1 MKRILTAAMLLVT
14 TLGGMAQEWPTLT
27 QTAKPAARWWWLG
40 SAVDEANLGY
50 NMEEYARAGLGELE
64 ITPIYGVQGN
74 EENEL
79 SFLTPEWMRAL
90 EYTQAKGD
98 EVGIRIDMSTGTGW
112 PFGGPET
119 SLHDAATKAIFEQY
133 TVQGGQAVEL
143 PIAVANR
150 KDAPS
155 STLDKVMAYQGS
167 KHIDVTKKCD
177 EKGVLR
183 WQAPEG
189 EWQVIALF
197 VGKTRQAVKRAAPGG
212 EGYVIDHLSKGA
224 VKRYLGRFEKAFKAS
239 GTAAPNNFFNDSYEV
254 YGADWTPDFLEQFA
268 RRRGYRLEHYFREFL
283 DEERPEIT
291 CRIVSDYRETVSD
304 LLLENFT
311 DQWTRWAH
319 RMGSVTRN
327 QAHGSPANL
336 IDTYAAVDIPECEGF
351 GLSEFGIEGLR
362 RDSLT
367 RKNDSDLSMLKYAS
381 SAAHISGK
389 PLVSSETFTWLTEHF
404 RTSLSQCKPDMDLMF
419 VSGVNHMF
427 FHGTP
432 YSPREAE
439 WPGWSFYASINMSP
453 TNSIWRDAP
462 AFFDYIGR
470 CQSFLQMG
478 KPDNDFLVYLP
489 VYDLWNEQPG
499 RLLAFDIHKMHR
511 VAPKFI
517 ATVNEI
523 CNNGYDVDYI
533 SDSFVRTTRCVDG
546 QLVTSGGA
554 AYKAIIVPGVKR
566 MPADVLARLEKLAR
580 AGATVVF
587 IGGIPED
594 VPGYGNLEAR
604 RKVFGNALKGMKSTV
619 NGQQST
625 VNGQQSTVNGQ
636 QSTVNSQ
643 QSTATPPED
652 NSEFRI
658 QNSEFTIDNCQLG
671 KGRIIIGDDYRETLA
686 LCGVQPE
693 EVKTQHG
700 MQYIRRRND
709 KGHHYFISALQPEGM
724 DGWVTLSV
732 ADADAMIFDPVTGEK
747 GRAATRATDKGLQV
761 YLQLKSGQS
770 LIVQTFD
777 APVEA
782 DNWCYLQPQTL
793 ALTLDHG
800 WKLDFVVVNGQRS
813 TVNGQQSTVNGQQ
826 STVNGQQSTVDSRQS
841 TVNSQQSTA
850 TTPEDNSEFRIQNSK
865 LTIDTPRSWTTL
877 DIPEATTMMG
887 TGRYTLEFDLPAMA
901 ADEWVLDLG
910 DVRESARVRING
922 KEVGTAW
929 CVPFQLTVG
938 KYLQPGKN
946 ILEVEVT
953 NLPANRIAELDR
965 QQVPWRRFKEINVVD
980 LNYKKTGYA
989 HWAPLPSGLN
999 GQVKLIPMRSVVPQ

>member
-1 MKRILTAAMLLVT
+1 MKNIERILCASALLLLP
-14 TLGGMAQEWPTLT
+14 LGSIAQEWPELT

-40 SAVDEANLGY
+40 SAVDENNLSY
-50 NMEEYARAGLGELE
+50 NMEEYAHAGLGELE
-64 ITPIYGVQGN
+64 ITPIYGVQNN

-79 SFLTPEWMRAL
+79 SFLTPEWMKAL
-90 EYTQAKGD
+90 EYTINKGK
-98 EVGIRIDMSTGTGW
+98 EVGMRIDMSTGTGW

-119 SLHDAATKAIFEQY
+119 SIEDAATKAIFEQY
-133 TVQGGQAVEL
+133 TIEGGKAVEL
-143 PIAVANR
+143 PIAVSNK
-150 KDAPS
+150 KDAS
-155 STLDKVMAYQGS
+155 TSTLHKVMAYQGN

-224 VKRYLGRFEKAFKAS
+224 VKRYLSRFEKAFKAN
-239 GTAAPNNFFNDSYEV
+239 GTPAPNNFFNDSYEV

-283 DEERPEIT
+283 DPERPDIT

-311 DQWTRWAH
+311 DQWTDWAH
-319 RMGSVTRN
+319 RMGSITRN

-351 GLSEFGIEGLR
+351 GLSEFGIKGLR

-389 PLVSSETFTWLTEHF
+389 PFVSSETFTWLTEHF

-489 VYDLWNEQPG
+489 VYDLWNEQKG

-533 SDSFVRTTRCVDG
+533 SDSFVRTTRCVNN

-554 AYKAIIVPGVKR
+554 SYKAIIVPGVKR
-566 MPADVLARLEKLAR
+566 MPADVLAHLEKLVR
-580 AGATVVF
+580 NGATVVF
-587 IGGIPED
+587 IGGMPED

-604 RKVFGNALKGMKSTV
+604 RKAFNKAMERLEAASKSGT
-619 NGQQST
+619 
-625 VNGQQSTVNGQ
+625 
-636 QSTVNSQ
+636 
-643 QSTATPPED
+643 
-652 NSEFRI
+652 
-658 QNSEFTIDNCQLG
+658 
-671 KGRIIIGDDYRETLA
+671 GRVIIGDDYGKTLA

-700 MQYIRRRND
+700 MQYIRRSND
-709 KGHHYFISALQPEGM
+709 KGHHYFISALQSEGL
-724 DGWVTLSV
+724 DAWVTLSV
-732 ADADAMIFDPVTGEK
+732 ADADAMIFDPVTGQK
-747 GRAATRATDKGLQV
+747 GRAATHTTDEGLQV

-770 LIVQTFD
+770 LIVQTFT
-777 APVEA
+777 APIES

-800 WKLDFVVVNGQRS
+800 WTLDFVESAPSISG
-813 TVNGQQSTVNGQQ
+813 TF
-826 STVNGQQSTVDSRQS
+826 D
-841 TVNSQQSTA
+841 
-850 TTPEDNSEFRIQNSK
+850 
-865 LTIDTPRSWTTL
+865 IDEPRSWTTL
-877 DIPEATTMMG
+877 DTPHATTTMA
-887 TGRYTLEFDLPAMA
+887 TGRYALQFDLPAIA

-922 KEVGTAW
+922 KDAGTAW

-938 KYLQPGKN
+938 QYLKPGKN
-946 ILEVEVT
+946 TIEVEVT
-953 NLPANRIAELDR
+953 NLPANRIAEFDR

-989 HWAPLPSGLN
+989 HWEPLPSGLN
-999 GQVKLIPMRSVVPQ
+999 GQVKLIPMKKKAL

>member
-1 MKRILTAAMLLVT
+1 MKNIERILCASALLLLP
-14 TLGGMAQEWPTLT
+14 LGSIAQEWPELT

-40 SAVDEANLGY
+40 SAVDENNLSY
-50 NMEEYARAGLGELE
+50 NMEEYAHAGLGELE
-64 ITPIYGVQGN
+64 ITPIYGVQNN

-79 SFLTPEWMRAL
+79 SFLTPEWMKAL
-90 EYTQAKGD
+90 EYTINKGK
-98 EVGIRIDMSTGTGW
+98 EMGMRIDMSTGTGW

-119 SLHDAATKAIFEQY
+119 SIEDAATKAIFEQY
-133 TVQGGQAVEL
+133 TIEGGKAVEL
-143 PIAVANR
+143 PIAVSNK
-150 KDAPS
+150 KDAS
-155 STLDKVMAYQGS
+155 TSTLHKVMVYQGN

-197 VGKTRQAVKRAAPGG
+197 IGKTRQAVKRAAPGG
-212 EGYVIDHLSKGA
+212 EGYVIDHLSRGA
-224 VKRYLGRFEKAFKAS
+224 VKRYLSRFEKAFKAN
-239 GTAAPNNFFNDSYEV
+239 GTPAPNNFFNDSYEV

-268 RRRGYRLEHYFREFL
+268 HRRGYRLEHYFREFL
-283 DEERPEIT
+283 DPERPDIT

-311 DQWTRWAH
+311 DQWTNWAH
-319 RMGSVTRN
+319 RMGSITRN

-351 GLSEFGIEGLR
+351 GLSEFGIKGLR

-389 PLVSSETFTWLTEHF
+389 PFVSSETFTWLTEHF

-489 VYDLWNEQPG
+489 VYDLWNEQKG

-533 SDSFVRTTRCVDG
+533 SDSFVRTTRCVNN

-554 AYKAIIVPGVKR
+554 SYKAIIVPGVKR
-566 MPADVLARLEKLAR
+566 MPADVLTHLEKLVR
-580 AGATVVF
+580 NGATVVF
-587 IGGIPED
+587 IGGMPED

-604 RKVFGNALKGMKSTV
+604 RKAFNKAMERLEAASKSGT
-619 NGQQST
+619 
-625 VNGQQSTVNGQ
+625 
-636 QSTVNSQ
+636 
-643 QSTATPPED
+643 
-652 NSEFRI
+652 
-658 QNSEFTIDNCQLG
+658 
-671 KGRIIIGDDYRETLA
+671 GRVIIGDDYGKTLA

-700 MQYIRRRND
+700 MQYIRRSND
-709 KGHHYFISALQPEGM
+709 KGHHYFISALQSEGL
-724 DGWVTLSV
+724 DAWVTLSV
-732 ADADAMIFDPVTGEK
+732 ADADAMIFDPVTGQK
-747 GRAATRATDKGLQV
+747 GRAATRTTDEGLQV

-770 LIVQTFD
+770 LIVQTFT
-777 APVEA
+777 APIES

-800 WKLDFVVVNGQRS
+800 WTLDFVESAPSISG
-813 TVNGQQSTVNGQQ
+813 TF
-826 STVNGQQSTVDSRQS
+826 D
-841 TVNSQQSTA
+841 
-850 TTPEDNSEFRIQNSK
+850 
-865 LTIDTPRSWTTL
+865 IDEPRSWTTL
-877 DIPEATTMMG
+877 DTPHATTTMA
-887 TGRYTLEFDLPAMA
+887 TGRYTLQFDLPAIA

-922 KEVGTAW
+922 KDAGTVW

-938 KYLQPGKN
+938 QYLKPGKN
-946 ILEVEVT
+946 TIEVEVT
-953 NLPANRIAELDR
+953 NLPANRIAKLDR

-980 LNYKKTGYA
+980 LNYKKTDYA
-989 HWAPLPSGLN
+989 HWEPLPSGLN
-999 GQVKLIPMRSVVPQ
+999 GQVKLIPMKKKAL

>member
-1 MKRILTAAMLLVT
+1 MKNIERILCASALLLLP
-14 TLGGMAQEWPTLT
+14 LGSIAQEWPELT

-40 SAVDEANLGY
+40 SAVDENNLSY
-50 NMEEYARAGLGELE
+50 NMEEYAHAGLGELE
-64 ITPIYGVQGN
+64 ITPIYGVQNN

-79 SFLTPEWMRAL
+79 SFLTPEWMKAL
-90 EYTQAKGD
+90 EYTINKGK
-98 EVGIRIDMSTGTGW
+98 EVGMRIDMSTGTGW

-119 SLHDAATKAIFEQY
+119 SIEDAATKATFEQY
-133 TVQGGQAVEL
+133 TIEGGKAVEL
-143 PIAVANR
+143 PIAVSNK
-150 KDAPS
+150 KDAS
-155 STLDKVMAYQGS
+155 TSTLHKVMVYQGN

-197 VGKTRQAVKRAAPGG
+197 IGKTRQAVKRAAPGG
-212 EGYVIDHLSKGA
+212 EGYVIDHLSRGA
-224 VKRYLGRFEKAFKAS
+224 VKRYLSRFEKAFKAN
-239 GTAAPNNFFNDSYEV
+239 GTPAPNNFFNDSYEV

-283 DEERPEIT
+283 DPERPDIT

-311 DQWTRWAH
+311 DQWTDWAH
-319 RMGSVTRN
+319 RMGSITRN

-351 GLSEFGIEGLR
+351 GLSEFGIKGLR

-389 PLVSSETFTWLTEHF
+389 PFVSSETFTWLTEHF

-489 VYDLWNEQPG
+489 VYDLWNEQKG

-533 SDSFVRTTRCVDG
+533 SDSFVRTTRCVNN

-554 AYKAIIVPGVKR
+554 SYKAIIVPGVKR
-566 MPADVLARLEKLAR
+566 MPADVLAHLEKLVR
-580 AGATVVF
+580 NGATVVF
-587 IGGIPED
+587 IGGMPED

-604 RKVFGNALKGMKSTV
+604 RKAFNKAMERLEAASKSGT
-619 NGQQST
+619 
-625 VNGQQSTVNGQ
+625 
-636 QSTVNSQ
+636 
-643 QSTATPPED
+643 
-652 NSEFRI
+652 
-658 QNSEFTIDNCQLG
+658 
-671 KGRIIIGDDYRETLA
+671 GRVIIGDDYGKTLA

-700 MQYIRRRND
+700 MQYIRRSND
-709 KGHHYFISALQPEGM
+709 KGHHYFISALQSEGL
-724 DGWVTLSV
+724 DAWVTLSV
-732 ADADAMIFDPVTGEK
+732 ADADAMIFDPVTGQK
-747 GRAATRATDKGLQV
+747 GRAATRTTDEGLQV

-770 LIVQTFD
+770 LIVQTFT

-800 WKLDFVVVNGQRS
+800 WTLDFVESAPSISG
-813 TVNGQQSTVNGQQ
+813 TF
-826 STVNGQQSTVDSRQS
+826 D
-841 TVNSQQSTA
+841 
-850 TTPEDNSEFRIQNSK
+850 
-865 LTIDTPRSWTTL
+865 IDEPRSWTTL
-877 DIPEATTMMG
+877 DTPHATTTMA
-887 TGRYTLEFDLPAMA
+887 TGRYTLQFDLPAIA

-922 KEVGTAW
+922 KDAGTAW

-938 KYLQPGKN
+938 QYLKLGKN
-946 ILEVEVT
+946 TIEVEVT

-989 HWAPLPSGLN
+989 HWEPLPSGLN
-999 GQVKLIPMRSVVPQ
+999 GQVKLIPMKKKAL

>member
-1 MKRILTAAMLLVT
+1 MLALQHLSDILSRNNQRYTIVIMKKHIERMLCASALLLLP
-14 TLGGMAQEWPTLT
+14 LGSIAQEWPELT

-40 SAVDEANLGY
+40 SAVDEENLSY
-50 NMEEYARAGLGELE
+50 NMEEYAKAGLGELE
-64 ITPIYGVQGN
+64 ITPIYGVQNN
-74 EENEL
+74 EDNEL

-90 EYTQAKGD
+90 EYTQTKGS

-119 SLHDAATKAIFEQY
+119 SQYDAATKAIFEQY
-133 TVQGGQAVEL
+133 TLQGGKTVEL
-143 PIAVANR
+143 AIAVSNK

-155 STLDKVMAYQGS
+155 SILHKVMAYQGN

-189 EWQVIALF
+189 EWQVIVLF

-224 VKRYLGRFEKAFKAS
+224 VKRYLSRFEKAFKAS
-239 GTAAPNNFFNDSYEV
+239 GTPAPNNFFNDSYEV

-283 DEERPEIT
+283 DPERPDIT

-311 DQWTRWAH
+311 DQWTDWAH
-319 RMGSVTRN
+319 RMGSITRN

-351 GLSEFGIEGLR
+351 GLSEFGIKGLR

-489 VYDLWNEQPG
+489 VYDLWNEQKG
-499 RLLAFDIHKMHR
+499 RLLTFDIHKMQR

-546 QLVTSGGA
+546 QLITSGGA

-566 MPADVLARLEKLAR
+566 MPADVLAQLEKLAR
-580 AGATVVF
+580 NGATVVF
-587 IGGIPED
+587 IGGMPED

-604 RKVFGNALKGMKSTV
+604 RKVFNKALGRIKPITD
-619 NGQQST
+619 
-625 VNGQQSTVNGQ
+625 
-636 QSTVNSQ
+636 
-643 QSTATPPED
+643 TPET
-652 NSEFRI
+652 SY
-658 QNSEFTIDNCQLG
+658 QLG
-671 KGRIIIGDDYRETLA
+671 KGRVIVGQDYRETLA

-693 EVKTQHG
+693 EVKTKHG
-700 MQYIRRRND
+700 MQFIRRRND
-709 KGHHYFISALQPEGM
+709 KGHHYFISALQPEGV

-732 ADADAMIFDPVTGEK
+732 NDADAMIFDPVTGEK
-747 GRAATRATDKGLQV
+747 GRAATRTSGKGLQV
-761 YLQLKSGQS
+761 YLQLNSGQS

-777 APVEA
+777 APVTAEA
-782 DNWCYLQPQTL
+782 WSYLQPQTL

-800 WKLDFVVVNGQRS
+800 WKLDFVESPPSILGTFNIG
-813 TVNGQQSTVNGQQ
+813 
-826 STVNGQQSTVDSRQS
+826 
-841 TVNSQQSTA
+841 
-850 TTPEDNSEFRIQNSK
+850 
-865 LTIDTPRSWTTL
+865 TPR
-877 DIPEATTMMG
+877 
-887 TGRYTLEFDLPAMA
+887 
-901 ADEWVLDLG
+901 
-910 DVRESARVRING
+910 
-922 KEVGTAW
+922 
-929 CVPFQLTVG
+929 
-938 KYLQPGKN
+938 
-946 ILEVEVT
+946 
-953 NLPANRIAELDR
+953 
-965 QQVPWRRFKEINVVD
+965 
-980 LNYKKTGYA
+980 
-989 HWAPLPSGLN
+989 
-999 GQVKLIPMRSVVPQ
+999 

>member
-133 TVQGGQAVEL
+133 TVQGGKAVEL

-499 RLLAFDIHKMHR
+499 HLLAFDIHKMHR

-566 MPADVLARLEKLAR
+566 MPADVLAQLEKLAR

-587 IGGIPED
+587 IGGMPED

-604 RKVFGNALKGMKSTV
+604 RKVFNKALKGMKSTV
-619 NGQQST
+619 DS
-625 VNGQQSTVNGQ
+625 QQSTVNGQ

-643 QSTATPPED
+643 LS
-652 NSEFRI
+652 I
-658 QNSEFTIDNCQLG
+658 LNCQLE

-770 LIVQTFD
+770 LIVQTFT

-800 WKLDFVVVNGQRS
+800 WKLDFVEVNGQF
-813 TVNGQQSTVNGQQ
+813 TIH
-826 STVNGQQSTVDSRQS
+826 
-841 TVNSQQSTA
+841 NSQLE
-850 TTPEDNSEFRIQNSK
+850 TTPEANCQLSIVNCQFS
-865 LTIDTPRSWTTL
+865 IDTPRSWTTL

-938 KYLQPGKN
+938 KYLQQGKN

>member
-566 MPADVLARLEKLAR
+566 MPADVLAQLEKLAR

-587 IGGIPED
+587 IGGMPED

-604 RKVFGNALKGMKSTV
+604 RKVFNKALKGMKSTVDSQQSTV

-643 QSTATPPED
+643 LS
-652 NSEFRI
+652 I
-658 QNSEFTIDNCQLG
+658 VNCELE

-732 ADADAMIFDPVTGEK
+732 DDADAMIFDPVTGEK

-777 APVEA
+777 APVTAEA
-782 DNWCYLQPQTL
+782 WCYLQPQTL

-800 WKLDFVVVNGQRS
+800 WKLDFVEA
-813 TVNGQQSTVNGQQ
+813 
-826 STVNGQQSTVDSRQS
+826 
-841 TVNSQQSTA
+841 NSQFTIH
-850 TTPEDNSEFRIQNSK
+850 NSQF
-865 LTIDTPRSWTTL
+865 TIDTPRSWTTL

-999 GQVKLIPMRSVVPQ
+999 GQVKLIPMRSVMPQ

>member
-1 MKRILTAAMLLVT
+1 MKHIERLLCVSAFLLLP
-14 TLGGMAQEWPTLT
+14 LGSIAQEWPELT
-27 QTAKPAARWWWLG
+27 QNAKPAARWWWLG
-40 SAVDEANLGY
+40 SAVDEANLSY

-64 ITPIYGVQGN
+64 ITPIYGVQNN
-74 EENEL
+74 EDNEL
-79 SFLTPEWMRAL
+79 SFLTPEWMKAL
-90 EYTQAKGD
+90 EYTIDKGK
-98 EVGIRIDMSTGTGW
+98 EVGMCIDMSTGTGW

-119 SLHDAATKAIFEQY
+119 SIEDAATKAIFEQY
-133 TVQGGQAVEL
+133 TIEGGKAVEL
-143 PIAVANR
+143 SIAVSSK
-150 KDAPS
+150 KDVPT
-155 STLDKVMAYQGS
+155 STLHKVMAYQGR
-167 KHIDVTKKCD
+167 KHVDVTRKCD
-177 EKGVLR
+177 AEGILR

-197 VGKTRQAVKRAAPGG
+197 IGKTRQAVKRAAPGG

-224 VKRYLGRFEKAFKAS
+224 VRRYLSRFEKAFKAN
-239 GTAAPNNFFNDSYEV
+239 GTPVPNNFFNDSYEV
-254 YGADWTPDFLEQFA
+254 YGADWTPDLLEQFA

-283 DEERPEIT
+283 DPERPDIT

-311 DQWTRWAH
+311 DQWTDWAH
-319 RMGSVTRN
+319 RMGSITRN

-351 GLSEFGIEGLR
+351 GLSEFGIKGLR

-389 PLVSSETFTWLTEHF
+389 PFVSSETFTWLTEHF

-453 TNSIWRDAP
+453 TNNIWRDAP
-462 AFFDYIGR
+462 AFFEYIGR

-489 VYDLWNEQPG
+489 VYDLWNEQEG

-533 SDSFVRTTRCVDG
+533 SDSFVRTTRCVNN

-566 MPADVLARLEKLAR
+566 MPADVLAHLGRLIHS
-580 AGATVVF
+580 GATVVF
-587 IGGIPED
+587 IGGMPED
-594 VPGYGNLEAR
+594 VPGYGDLEAR
-604 RKVFGNALKGMKSTV
+604 RKVFNKAKAQIESGKTTDENNFQLS
-619 NGQQST
+619 SF
-625 VNGQQSTVNGQ
+625 S
-636 QSTVNSQ
+636 
-643 QSTATPPED
+643 
-652 NSEFRI
+652 F
-658 QNSEFTIDNCQLG
+658 QLG
-671 KGRIIIGDDYRETLA
+671 KGRVIIGDDYGKTLA

-693 EVKTQHG
+693 ELKTKHG
-700 MQYIRRRND
+700 MQYIRRSNG
-709 KGHHYFISALQPEGM
+709 KGHHYFISALQPEGL
-724 DGWVTLSV
+724 DAWVTLSV
-732 ADADAMIFDPVTGEK
+732 PDTDAMIFDPVTGQK
-747 GRAATRATDKGLQV
+747 GRAATRPTDEGLQV
-761 YLQLKSGQS
+761 YLQLQSGQS
-770 LIVQTFD
+770 LIVQTFTSVVQ
-777 APVEA
+777 AEE
-782 DNWCYLQPQTL
+782 WRYLQPQ
-793 ALTLDHG
+793 AISLTLDHG
-800 WKLDFVVVNGQRS
+800 WRLDFVESAPSISGTYEIDEPCSWTALDVPH
-813 TVNGQQSTVNGQQ
+813 
-826 STVNGQQSTVDSRQS
+826 
-841 TVNSQQSTA
+841 A
-850 TTPEDNSEFRIQNSK
+850 TT
-865 LTIDTPRSWTTL
+865 
-877 DIPEATTMMG
+877 TMA
-887 TGRYTLEFDLPAMA
+887 TGRYTLQFDLPAIA
-901 ADEWVLDLG
+901 ADEWLLDLG

-922 KEVGTAW
+922 EDAGTAW
-929 CVPFQLTVG
+929 CVPFQLTVTQ
-938 KYLQPGKN
+938 YLKPGKN
-946 ILEVEVT
+946 TIEVEVT

-989 HWAPLPSGLN
+989 HWSPLPSGLN
-999 GQVKLIPMRSVVPQ
+999 GQVKLIPMIKKAL

>member
-1 MKRILTAAMLLVT
+1 MKRILTAAVLLVT

-133 TVQGGQAVEL
+133 TVQGGKAVEL
-143 PIAVANR
+143 PIAVTNR

-566 MPADVLARLEKLAR
+566 MPADVLAQLEKLAR

-587 IGGIPED
+587 IGGMPED

-619 NGQQST
+619 D
-625 VNGQQSTVNGQ
+625 
-636 QSTVNSQ
+636 SQ
-643 QSTATPPED
+643 QSTATIPED

-658 QNSEFTIDNCQLG
+658 HNSQFRIHNSQLG

-770 LIVQTFD
+770 LIVQTFT

-800 WKLDFVVVNGQRS
+800 WKLDFVE
-813 TVNGQQSTVNGQQ
+813 
-826 STVNGQQSTVDSRQS
+826 
-841 TVNSQQSTA
+841 VNSEFTIHNSQLTIDNSQFTIHNSQLE
-850 TTPEDNSEFRIQNSK
+850 TTPEANSEFRIHNSQ
-865 LTIDTPRSWTTL
+865 LIPPVRGPRS
-877 DIPEATTMMG
+877 ISP
-887 TGRYTLEFDLPAMA
+887 R
-901 ADEWVLDLG
+901 
-910 DVRESARVRING
+910 
-922 KEVGTAW
+922 
-929 CVPFQLTVG
+929 
-938 KYLQPGKN
+938 
-946 ILEVEVT
+946 
-953 NLPANRIAELDR
+953 
-965 QQVPWRRFKEINVVD
+965 
-980 LNYKKTGYA
+980 
-989 HWAPLPSGLN
+989 PL
-999 GQVKLIPMRSVVPQ
+999 R

>member
-1 MKRILTAAMLLVT
+1 MLVPQHLSDVLSRNNQKYTIAIMKKHIERMLCASALLLLP
-14 TLGGMAQEWPTLT
+14 LGGIAQEWPELT

-40 SAVDEANLGY
+40 SAVDEENLSY

-64 ITPIYGVQGN
+64 ITPIYGVQNN

-90 EYTQAKGD
+90 EYTQTKGD

-119 SLHDAATKAIFEQY
+119 SQYDAATKAIFEQY
-133 TVQGGQAVEL
+133 TIQGGKALEL
-143 PIAVANR
+143 AIAVSNK

-155 STLDKVMAYQGS
+155 STLHKVMVYQGN

-224 VKRYLGRFEKAFKAS
+224 VKRYLSRFEKAFKAS
-239 GTAAPNNFFNDSYEV
+239 GTPAPNNFFNDSYEV

-283 DEERPEIT
+283 DPERPDIT

-311 DQWTRWAH
+311 DQWTDWAH
-319 RMGSVTRN
+319 RMGSITRN

-351 GLSEFGIEGLR
+351 GLSEFGIKGLR

-489 VYDLWNEQPG
+489 VYDLWNEQKG
-499 RLLAFDIHKMHR
+499 RLLTFDIHKMQR

-533 SDSFVRTTRCVDG
+533 SDRFVRTTRCVDG
-546 QLVTSGGA
+546 QLITSGGA

-566 MPADVLARLEKLAR
+566 MPADVLAQLEKLAR
-580 AGATVVF
+580 NGATVVF
-587 IGGIPED
+587 IGGMPED

-604 RKVFGNALKGMKSTV
+604 RKVFNKALG
-619 NGQQST
+619 
-625 VNGQQSTVNGQ
+625 
-636 QSTVNSQ
+636 
-643 QSTATPPED
+643 
-652 NSEFRI
+652 RI
-658 QNSEFTIDNCQLG
+658 KPITDTLETIYQLG
-671 KGRIIIGDDYRETLA
+671 KGRVIIGQDYRETLA

-693 EVKTQHG
+693 EVKTKHG
-700 MQYIRRRND
+700 MQFIRRRND
-709 KGHHYFISALQPEGM
+709 KGHHYFISALQPEGV

-732 ADADAMIFDPVTGEK
+732 NDADAMIFDPVTGEK
-747 GRAATRATDKGLQV
+747 GRAATRTSGKGLQV
-761 YLQLKSGQS
+761 YLQLNSGQS

-777 APVEA
+777 APVTVEA
-782 DNWCYLQPQTL
+782 WSYLQPQTL

-800 WKLDFVVVNGQRS
+800 WKLDFVES
-813 TVNGQQSTVNGQQ
+813 TPSILGTFNI
-826 STVNGQQSTVDSRQS
+826 DS
-841 TVNSQQSTA
+841 
-850 TTPEDNSEFRIQNSK
+850 
-865 LTIDTPRSWTTL
+865 PRSWTTL
-877 DIPEATTMMG
+877 DAPHATTTMA
-887 TGRYTLEFDLPAMA
+887 TGRYTLEFDLPAIA

-922 KEVGTAW
+922 KEAGTAW
-929 CVPFQLTVG
+929 CVPFQLAVG
-938 KYLQPGKN
+938 KYLQQGKN
-946 ILEVEVT
+946 VVEVEVT

-989 HWAPLPSGLN
+989 HWAPVPSGLN
-999 GQVKLIPMRSVVPQ
+999 GQVKLIPMQKKTL

>member
-1 MKRILTAAMLLVT
+1 MKNMRCFISVVAFFMLP
-14 TLGGMAQEWPTLT
+14 LGIVAQEWPTLT

-40 SAVDEANLGY
+40 SAVDEENLSY
-50 NMEEYARAGLGELE
+50 NMEEYAHAGLGELE

-74 EENEL
+74 EQNEL
-79 SFLTPEWMRAL
+79 SFLSPEWMQAL
-90 EYTQAKGD
+90 EYTIGKGD

-119 SLHDAATKAIFEQY
+119 SIEDAATKAIFEHY
-133 TVQGGQAVEL
+133 TVVGGKLVEL
-143 PIAVANR
+143 SIRVSNK
-150 KDAPS
+150 KDEAT
-155 STLDKVMAYQGS
+155 STLGKVMAYQGDRCV
-167 KHIDVTKKCD
+167 DVTKRCD
-177 EKGVLR
+177 KEGMLR

-189 EWQVIALF
+189 EWEIIALF
-197 VGKTRQAVKRAAPGG
+197 IGKTRQAVKRAAPGG
-212 EGYVIDHLSKGA
+212 EGYVIDHLSQGA
-224 VKRYLGRFEKAFKAS
+224 VKRYLDRFEKAFKTNA
-239 GTAAPNNFFNDSYEV
+239 TPVPNNFFNDSYEV
-254 YGADWTPDFLEQFA
+254 YGADWTPDFLNQFA
-268 RRRGYRLEHYFREFL
+268 RLRGYRLEHYFREFL
-283 DEERPEIT
+283 DPKRPDVT

-311 DQWTRWAH
+311 QQWTHWAH

-432 YSPREAE
+432 YSPRDAQ

-462 AFFDYIGR
+462 SFFDYIGR

-478 KPDNDFLVYLP
+478 EPDNDFLVYLP
-489 VYDLWNEQPG
+489 VYDLWNEQEG
-499 RLLAFDIHKMHR
+499 RLLTFDIHKMQR
-511 VAPKFI
+511 VAPAFI

-533 SDSFVRTTRCVDG
+533 SDRYVRTTRCVDG
-546 QLVTSGGA
+546 KLLTSGNA

-566 MPADVLARLEKLAR
+566 MPADVLAHLVKLAER
-580 AGATVVF
+580 GATVVF
-587 IGGIPED
+587 IGGLPED
-594 VPGYGNLEAR
+594 VPGYGDLEVR
-604 RKVFGNALKGMKSTV
+604 RKAFAKAKQCLMVSDSSF
-619 NGQQST
+619 
-625 VNGQQSTVNGQ
+625 
-636 QSTVNSQ
+636 
-643 QSTATPPED
+643 
-652 NSEFRI
+652 
-658 QNSEFTIDNCQLG
+658 QLG
-671 KGRIIIGDDYRETLA
+671 KGRVVLGSDYRETLA
-686 LCGVQPE
+686 QCGVQAE
-693 EVKTQHG
+693 ELKTKFG
-700 MQYIRRRND
+700 MQYIRRCND
-709 KGHHYFISALQPEGM
+709 MGHHYFISALQPKGM

-732 ADADAMIFDPVTGEK
+732 DDADAMIFDPVSGMK
-747 GRAATRATDKGLQV
+747 GHAATRHTDDGLQV

-777 APVEA
+777 AAVTAEP
-782 DNWCYLQPQTL
+782 WRYLKPQTIAL
-793 ALTLDHG
+793 ALDHG
-800 WKLDFVVVNGQRS
+800 WKFGFDQCNY
-813 TVNGQQSTVNGQQ
+813 
-826 STVNGQQSTVDSRQS
+826 D
-841 TVNSQQSTA
+841 
-850 TTPEDNSEFRIQNSK
+850 
-865 LTIDTPRSWTTL
+865 IDRLCSWTML
-877 DIPEATTMMG
+877 DIPSATTMMG
-887 TGRYTLEFDLPAMA
+887 TGCYALTFDLPAIV
-901 ADEWVLDLG
+901 ADEWILDLG

-929 CVPFQLTVG
+929 CVPFQLSVG
-938 KYLQPGKN
+938 EYLKSGTN
-946 ILEVEVT
+946 TIEVEVT

-980 LNYKKTGYA
+980 LNYKKTGYG
-989 HWAPLPSGLN
+989 HWTPLPSGLN
-999 GQVKLIPMRSVVPQ
+999 GVVKLIPCSLLELEQ

>member
-1 MKRILTAAMLLVT
+1 MLVPQHLSDVLSRNNQKYTIAIMKKHIERMLCASALLLLP
-14 TLGGMAQEWPTLT
+14 LGGIAQEWPELT

-40 SAVDEANLGY
+40 SAVDEENLSY

-64 ITPIYGVQGN
+64 ITPIYGVQNN
-74 EENEL
+74 EENEF

-90 EYTQAKGD
+90 EYTQTKGD

-119 SLHDAATKAIFEQY
+119 SQYDAATKAIFEQY
-133 TVQGGQAVEL
+133 TIQGGKDVEL
-143 PIAVANR
+143 AIDVSNK

-155 STLDKVMAYQGS
+155 STLHKVVAYQGD

-224 VKRYLGRFEKAFKAS
+224 VKRYLNRFEKAFKAS
-239 GTAAPNNFFNDSYEV
+239 GTPAPNNFFNDSYEV

-283 DEERPEIT
+283 DPERPDIT

-311 DQWTRWAH
+311 DQWTDWAH
-319 RMGSVTRN
+319 RMGSITRN

-351 GLSEFGIEGLR
+351 GLSEFGIKGLR
-362 RDSLT
+362 CDSLT

-489 VYDLWNEQPG
+489 VYDLWNEQKG
-499 RLLAFDIHKMHR
+499 RLLTFDIHKMQR

-546 QLVTSGGA
+546 QLITSGGA

-566 MPADVLARLEKLAR
+566 MPADVLAQLEKLAR
-580 AGATVVF
+580 NGATVVF
-587 IGGIPED
+587 IGGMPED

-604 RKVFGNALKGMKSTV
+604 RKMFTKALGRIKPITD
-619 NGQQST
+619 
-625 VNGQQSTVNGQ
+625 
-636 QSTVNSQ
+636 
-643 QSTATPPED
+643 TPET
-652 NSEFRI
+652 SY
-658 QNSEFTIDNCQLG
+658 QLG
-671 KGRIIIGDDYRETLA
+671 KGRVIIGQDYRETLA

-693 EVKTQHG
+693 EVKTKHG
-700 MQYIRRRND
+700 MQFIRRRND
-709 KGHHYFISALQPEGM
+709 KGHHYFISALQPEGV

-732 ADADAMIFDPVTGEK
+732 NDVDAMIFDPVTGEK
-747 GRAATRATDKGLQV
+747 GRAATRTSEKGLQV
-761 YLQLKSGQS
+761 YLQLSSGQS
-770 LIVQTFD
+770 LIMQTFD
-777 APVEA
+777 TPVTAEA
-782 DNWCYLQPQTL
+782 WNYLQPQIL

-800 WKLDFVVVNGQRS
+800 WKLDFVESIPSISGTFNI
-813 TVNGQQSTVNGQQ
+813 
-826 STVNGQQSTVDSRQS
+826 DS
-841 TVNSQQSTA
+841 
-850 TTPEDNSEFRIQNSK
+850 PC
-865 LTIDTPRSWTTL
+865 SWTTL
-877 DIPEATTMMG
+877 DTPHATTTMA
-887 TGRYTLEFDLPAMA
+887 TGRYTLQFDLPAIA

-922 KEVGTAW
+922 MEAGTVW
-929 CVPFQLTVG
+929 CVPFQLAVG
-938 KYLQPGKN
+938 KYLQQGKN
-946 ILEVEVT
+946 VVEVEVT

-989 HWAPLPSGLN
+989 HWVPVPSGLN
-999 GQVKLIPMRSVVPQ
+999 GQVKLIPMQKKEL

>member
-1 MKRILTAAMLLVT
+1 MLLVT

-50 NMEEYARAGLGELE
+50 NMEAYARAGLGELE

-90 EYTQAKGD
+90 EYTQTKGD

-311 DQWTRWAH
+311 HQWTRWAH

-546 QLVTSGGA
+546 QLVTSSGA
-554 AYKAIIVPGVKR
+554 AYKAIIVPSVKR
-566 MPADVLARLEKLAR
+566 MPADVLAQLEKLAR

-587 IGGIPED
+587 IGGMPED

-604 RKVFGNALKGMKSTV
+604 RKVFNKALKGMKSTV
-619 NGQQST
+619 D
-625 VNGQQSTVNGQ
+625 
-636 QSTVNSQ
+636 SQ
-643 QSTATPPED
+643 QSTATTPEA
-652 NSEFRI
+652 NSQLSI
-658 QNSEFTIDNCQLG
+658 VNCQLE
-671 KGRIIIGDDYRETLA
+671 KGRIILGDDYRETLA

-693 EVKTQHG
+693 EVKTKHG
-700 MQYIRRRND
+700 MQYIRRCNG

-732 ADADAMIFDPVTGEK
+732 DDADAMIFDPVTGEK
-747 GRAATRATDKGLQV
+747 GRAATRTTDKGLQV

-770 LIVQTFD
+770 LIVQTFT

-800 WKLDFVVVNGQRS
+800 WKLDFVEVNGQRS
-813 TVNGQQSTVNGQQ
+813 TVNGQQSTVNCPL
-826 STVNGQQSTVDSRQS
+826 SIVNCQLS
-841 TVNSQQSTA
+841 
-850 TTPEDNSEFRIQNSK
+850 
-865 LTIDTPRSWTTL
+865 IDTPRSWTTL

-901 ADEWVLDLG
+901 ADEWVLYLG

-922 KEVGTAW
+922 KEAGTAW

-938 KYLQPGKN
+938 KYLQQGKN

-980 LNYKKTGYA
+980 LNYKKTSYA
-989 HWAPLPSGLN
+989 HWTPLPSGLN
-999 GQVKLIPMRSVVPQ
+999 GQVKLIPCFFMRVK

>member
-133 TVQGGQAVEL
+133 TVQGGKAVEL

-566 MPADVLARLEKLAR
+566 MPADVLAQLEKLAR

-587 IGGIPED
+587 IGGMPED

-604 RKVFGNALKGMKSTV
+604 RKVFNKALKGMKSTV
-619 NGQQST
+619 DS
-625 VNGQQSTVNGQ
+625 QQSTVNGQ

-643 QSTATPPED
+643 LS
-652 NSEFRI
+652 I
-658 QNSEFTIDNCQLG
+658 LNCQLE

-770 LIVQTFD
+770 LIVQTFT

-800 WKLDFVVVNGQRS
+800 WKLDFVEVNGQRS
-813 TVNGQQSTVNGQQ
+813 TVNSQQSTVDSQQ

-841 TVNSQQSTA
+841 TVNSQQSTVNC
-850 TTPEDNSEFRIQNSK
+850 PLSIVNCQLS
-865 LTIDTPRSWTTL
+865 IDTPRSWTTL

-922 KEVGTAW
+922 KEAGTAW

>member
-1 MKRILTAAMLLVT
+1 MKSIRHILCATALLA
-14 TLGGMAQEWPTLT
+14 LPMGSIAQEWPELT

-40 SAVDEANLGY
+40 SAVDEANLSY

-64 ITPIYGVQGN
+64 ITPIYGVQNN
-74 EENEL
+74 EKNEL
-79 SFLTPEWMRAL
+79 SFLTPQWMQAL
-90 EYTQAKGD
+90 EYTQTKGN

-119 SLHDAATKAIFEQY
+119 SQHDAATKAIFEEY
-133 TVQGGQAVEL
+133 TIQGGKVVVL
-143 PIAVANR
+143 PITVSN
-150 KDAPS
+150 KKESSS
-155 STLDKVMAYQGS
+155 STLHKVMAYQGN
-167 KHIDVTKKCD
+167 KHVDITTKCD
-177 EKGVLR
+177 EKGTLH
-183 WQAPEG
+183 WHAPKG
-189 EWQVIALF
+189 DWKVIALF
-197 VGKTRQAVKRAAPGG
+197 IGKTRQAVKRAAPGG
-212 EGYVIDHLSKGA
+212 EGFVIDHLSEGA
-224 VKRYLGRFEKAFKAS
+224 VKRYLSRFEKAFKSS
-239 GTAAPNNFFNDSYEV
+239 GTPAPNNFFNDSYEV

-283 DEERPEIT
+283 DKERTDLT
-291 CRIVSDYRETVSD
+291 CRIVSDYRETVSE

-311 DQWTRWAH
+311 HQWTDWAH
-319 RMGSVTRN
+319 RMGSITRN

-351 GLSEFGIEGLR
+351 GLSEFGIKGLR

-427 FHGTP
+427 FHGIP

-499 RLLAFDIHKMHR
+499 RLLTFDIHKMQR

-523 CNNGYDVDYI
+523 CNSGYDVDYI
-533 SDSFVRTTRCVDG
+533 SDSFVRTTRCINK

-554 AYKAIIVPGVKR
+554 AYKAIIIPGVKR
-566 MPADVLARLEKLAR
+566 MPADVLAQLEKLAR
-580 AGATVVF
+580 SGATVAF
-587 IGGIPED
+587 IGGMPED

-604 RKVFGNALKGMKSTV
+604 RKVFAKAMKALISAV
-619 NGQQST
+619 DNQ
-625 VNGQQSTVNGQ
+625 
-636 QSTVNSQ
+636 
-643 QSTATPPED
+643 ED
-652 NSEFRI
+652 KVHKVVY
-658 QNSEFTIDNCQLG
+658 G
-671 KGRIIIGDDYRETLA
+671 KGELVFGHDYRETLA
-686 LCGVQPE
+686 QCGVQAE
-693 EVKTQHG
+693 EVKTKHG

-709 KGHHYFISALQPEGM
+709 NGHHYFISALQPEGLN
-724 DGWVTLSV
+724 GWVTLSV
-732 ADADAMIFDPVTGEK
+732 DDDAAMIFDPITGQK
-747 GRAATRATDKGLQV
+747 GRAATRTTDNGLQV
-761 YLQLKSGQS
+761 YLQLQSGQS
-770 LIVQTFD
+770 IIVQTFNT
-777 APVEA
+777 PVTAEA
-782 DNWCYLQPQTL
+782 WNYLQPQSL

-800 WKLDFVVVNGQRS
+800 WILDFME
-813 TVNGQQSTVNGQQ
+813 VNGQQKTGNREQ
-826 STVNGQQSTVDSRQS
+826 TKN
-841 TVNSQQSTA
+841 NSQFSIL
-850 TTPEDNSEFRIQNSK
+850 NSQFE
-865 LTIDTPRSWTTL
+865 IDSPRSWTTL
-877 DIPEATTMMG
+877 NIPEANTIMG
-887 TGRYTLEFDLPAMA
+887 TGRYTLQFELPSIN
-901 ADEWVLDLG
+901 ADEWILDLG
-910 DVRESARVRING
+910 DVRESARVRVNG
-922 KEVGTAW
+922 QDAGTAW
-929 CVPFQLTVG
+929 CVPFHIAVG
-938 KYLQPGKN
+938 KYLKSGLN
-946 ILEVEVT
+946 TIEVEVT

-965 QQVPWRRFKEINVVD
+965 QLVPWRRFKEINVVD

-999 GQVKLIPMRSVVPQ
+999 SQVKLIPMTIKKP

>member
-1 MKRILTAAMLLVT
+1 MTMKRIERILFASALMLVPM
-14 TLGGMAQEWPTLT
+14 GVMAQEWPELT
-27 QTAKPAARWWWLG
+27 QSAKPAARWWWLG

-64 ITPIYGVQGN
+64 ITPIYGVQNN
-74 EENEL
+74 EKNEL

-119 SLHDAATKAIFEQY
+119 SQYDAATKAIFEQY
-133 TVQGGQAVEL
+133 TIQGGKAVEL
-143 PIAVANR
+143 AIAVSNK

-155 STLDKVMAYQGS
+155 STLDKVMAYQGG
-167 KHIDVTKKCD
+167 KHVDVTKKCD

-189 EWQVIALF
+189 EWQVIAFF

-212 EGYVIDHLSKGA
+212 EGFVIDHLSKGA
-224 VKRYLGRFEKAFKAS
+224 VKRYLSRFEKAFKAS
-239 GTAAPNNFFNDSYEV
+239 GTPAPNNFFNDSYEV

-283 DEERPEIT
+283 DPERPDIT

-311 DQWTRWAH
+311 DQWTDWAH
-319 RMGSVTRN
+319 RMGSITRN

-351 GLSEFGIEGLR
+351 GLSEFGIKGLR

-533 SDSFVRTTRCVDG
+533 SDSFVRTTRCIDG

-566 MPADVLARLEKLAR
+566 MPADVLAQLEKLAR

-587 IGGIPED
+587 IGGMPED
-594 VPGYGNLEAR
+594 IPGYGNFEAR
-604 RKVFGNALKGMKSTV
+604 RKVFGNTL
-619 NGQQST
+619 
-625 VNGQQSTVNGQ
+625 
-636 QSTVNSQ
+636 
-643 QSTATPPED
+643 E
-652 NSEFRI
+652 RI
-658 QNSEFTIDNCQLG
+658 KLTIDNSQVTIDNSQLTIHKSQLG
-671 KGRIIIGDDYRETLA
+671 KGRIILGDDYRETLA

-693 EVKTQHG
+693 EVKTKHG
-700 MQYIRRRND
+700 MQYIRRCNG

-732 ADADAMIFDPVTGEK
+732 DDADAMIFDPVTGEK
-747 GRAATRATDKGLQV
+747 GRAATRTTDNGLQV
-761 YLQLKSGQS
+761 YLQLSSGQS
-770 LIVQTFD
+770 LIVQTF
-777 APVEA
+777 ATPVATEKW
-782 DNWCYLQPQTL
+782 NYLQPQNI

-800 WKLDFVVVNGQRS
+800 WKLDFVES
-813 TVNGQQSTVNGQQ
+813 TPAIGGTFDI
-826 STVNGQQSTVDSRQS
+826 DS
-841 TVNSQQSTA
+841 
-850 TTPEDNSEFRIQNSK
+850 
-865 LTIDTPRSWTTL
+865 PRSWTTL
-877 DIPEATTMMG
+877 DTPHATTTMG
-887 TGRYTLEFDLPAMA
+887 TGRYTLQFDLPAIV

-922 KEVGTAW
+922 KEAGTAW
-929 CVPFQLTVG
+929 CVPFQLSVG
-938 KYLQPGKN
+938 KYLKPGKN
-946 ILEVEVT
+946 SIEVEVT

-999 GQVKLIPMRSVVPQ
+999 GLVKLIPMQKKSL

>member
-1 MKRILTAAMLLVT
+1 MKHIKHIIFAAALIVLPMSNK
-14 TLGGMAQEWPTLT
+14 AQEWPELT

-40 SAVDEANLGY
+40 SAVDENNLSY

-64 ITPIYGVQGN
+64 ITPIYGVQDN
-74 EENEL
+74 EANEL
-79 SFLTPEWMRAL
+79 SFLTPEWMKAL
-90 EYTQAKGD
+90 EYTIDKGK
-98 EVGIRIDMSTGTGW
+98 EVGMRVDMSTGTGW

-119 SLHDAATKAIFEQY
+119 SIEDAATKAIFEQY
-133 TVQGGQAVEL
+133 TVQGGKAVEL
-143 PIAVANR
+143 PIAVSNK
-150 KDAPS
+150 KDASS
-155 STLDKVMAYQGS
+155 STLHKVMAYQGS
-167 KHIDVTKKCD
+167 KHVDVTKKCD
-177 EKGVLR
+177 AEGVLR

-197 VGKTRQAVKRAAPGG
+197 IGKTRQAVKRAAPGG

-224 VKRYLGRFEKAFKAS
+224 VKRYLSRFEKAFKAS
-239 GTAAPNNFFNDSYEV
+239 GTPAPNNFFNDSYEV
-254 YGADWTPDFLEQFA
+254 YGADWTPDLLEQFA

-283 DEERPEIT
+283 DPERPDIT

-311 DQWTRWAH
+311 DQWTDWAH
-319 RMGSVTRN
+319 RMGSITRN

-489 VYDLWNEQPG
+489 VYDLWNEQEG

-533 SDSFVRTTRCVDG
+533 SDSFVRTTRCVNN

-566 MPADVLARLEKLAR
+566 MPADVLAQLEKLAR
-580 AGATVVF
+580 SGATVVF
-587 IGGIPED
+587 IGGMPED

-604 RKVFGNALKGMKSTV
+604 RKVFNKALGRMKLTID
-619 NGQQST
+619 
-625 VNGQQSTVNGQ
+625 
-636 QSTVNSQ
+636 NSQ
-643 QSTATPPED
+643 S
-652 NSEFRI
+652 SI
-658 QNSEFTIDNCQLG
+658 VNCQLG
-671 KGRIIIGDDYRETLA
+671 KGRIILGDDYRETLA

-693 EVKTQHG
+693 EVKTKYG
-700 MQYIRRRND
+700 MQYIRRCND
-709 KGHHYFISALQPEGM
+709 KGHHYFISALQPEGV

-732 ADADAMIFDPVTGEK
+732 DDADAMIFDPVTGEK
-747 GRAATRATDKGLQV
+747 GRAATRNTDNGLQV
-761 YLQLKSGQS
+761 YLQLSSGQS
-770 LIVQTFD
+770 LIVQTFTS
-777 APVEA
+777 PVEA
-782 DNWCYLQPQTL
+782 DEWHYLQPQTL

-800 WKLDFVVVNGQRS
+800 WKLDFVES
-813 TVNGQQSTVNGQQ
+813 TPSVSGTF
-826 STVNGQQSTVDSRQS
+826 
-841 TVNSQQSTA
+841 
-850 TTPEDNSEFRIQNSK
+850 E
-865 LTIDTPRSWTTL
+865 IDEPRSWTTL
-877 DIPEATTMMG
+877 DTPHAATTMA
-887 TGRYTLEFDLPAMA
+887 TGRYTLHFDLPAIA
-901 ADEWVLDLG
+901 ADEWILDLG

-922 KEVGTAW
+922 KDAGTAW
-929 CVPFQLTVG
+929 CVPFQLAVG
-938 KYLQPGKN
+938 KYLKQGKN
-946 ILEVEVT
+946 TVEVEVT

-999 GQVKLIPMRSVVPQ
+999 GQVKLIPMQKKSL

>member
-1 MKRILTAAMLLVT
+1 MLVPQHLSDVLSRNNQKYTIAIMKKHIERMLCASALLLLP
-14 TLGGMAQEWPTLT
+14 LGGIAQEWPELT
-27 QTAKPAARWWWLG
+27 QIAKPAARWWWLG
-40 SAVDEANLGY
+40 SAVDEENLSY

-64 ITPIYGVQGN
+64 ITPIYGVQNN

-90 EYTQAKGD
+90 EYTQTKGD

-119 SLHDAATKAIFEQY
+119 SQYDAATKAIFEQY
-133 TVQGGQAVEL
+133 TIQGGKAVEL
-143 PIAVANR
+143 AIAVSNK

-155 STLDKVMAYQGS
+155 STLHKVVAYQGD

-224 VKRYLGRFEKAFKAS
+224 VKRYLNRFEKAFKAS
-239 GTAAPNNFFNDSYEV
+239 GTPAPNNFFNDSYEV

-283 DEERPEIT
+283 DPERPDIT

-311 DQWTRWAH
+311 DQWTDWAH
-319 RMGSVTRN
+319 RMGSITRN

-351 GLSEFGIEGLR
+351 GLSEFGIKGLR

-489 VYDLWNEQPG
+489 VYDLWNEQKG
-499 RLLAFDIHKMHR
+499 RLLTFDIHKMQR

-546 QLVTSGGA
+546 QLITSGGA

-566 MPADVLARLEKLAR
+566 MPADVLAQLEKLAR
-580 AGATVVF
+580 NGATVVF
-587 IGGIPED
+587 IGGMPED

-604 RKVFGNALKGMKSTV
+604 RKVFNKALGRIKPITD
-619 NGQQST
+619 
-625 VNGQQSTVNGQ
+625 
-636 QSTVNSQ
+636 
-643 QSTATPPED
+643 TPET
-652 NSEFRI
+652 SY
-658 QNSEFTIDNCQLG
+658 QLG
-671 KGRIIIGDDYRETLA
+671 KGRVIIGQDYRETLA

-693 EVKTQHG
+693 EVKTKHG
-700 MQYIRRRND
+700 MQFIRRRNE
-709 KGHHYFISALQPEGM
+709 KGHHYFISALQPEGV

-732 ADADAMIFDPVTGEK
+732 NDVDAMIFDPVTGEK
-747 GRAATRATDKGLQV
+747 GRAATRTSEKGLQV
-761 YLQLKSGQS
+761 YLQLSSGQS
-770 LIVQTFD
+770 LIMQTFD
-777 APVEA
+777 TPVTAEA
-782 DNWCYLQPQTL
+782 WNYLQPQIL

-800 WKLDFVVVNGQRS
+800 WKLDFVESIPSISGTFNI
-813 TVNGQQSTVNGQQ
+813 
-826 STVNGQQSTVDSRQS
+826 DS
-841 TVNSQQSTA
+841 
-850 TTPEDNSEFRIQNSK
+850 PC
-865 LTIDTPRSWTTL
+865 SWTTL
-877 DIPEATTMMG
+877 DTPHATTTMA
-887 TGRYTLEFDLPAMA
+887 TGRYILQFDLPAIA

-922 KEVGTAW
+922 KEAGTVW
-929 CVPFQLTVG
+929 CLPFQLAVG
-938 KYLQPGKN
+938 KYLQQGKN
-946 ILEVEVT
+946 VVEVEVT

-989 HWAPLPSGLN
+989 HWAPVPSGLN
-999 GQVKLIPMRSVVPQ
+999 GQVKLIPMQKKTL

>member
-1 MKRILTAAMLLVT
+1 MLYNLSFLCNFVHNEFQCSINMKNIERILCASALMLLP
-14 TLGGMAQEWPTLT
+14 LGSIAQEWPELT
-27 QTAKPAARWWWLG
+27 QNAKPAARWWWLG
-40 SAVDEANLGY
+40 SAVDKDNLSY

-74 EENEL
+74 ESNEL
-79 SFLTPEWMRAL
+79 SFLTPEWMHAL
-90 EYTQAKGD
+90 EYTKAKGD

-133 TVQGGQAVEL
+133 TIQGGKAVEL
-143 PIAVANR
+143 AITVSNK
-150 KDAPS
+150 KDASS
-155 STLDKVMAYQGS
+155 STLHKVMAYQSS
-167 KHIDVTKKCD
+167 KYVDVTKKCD
-177 EKGVLR
+177 EKGVLH

-197 VGKTRQAVKRAAPGG
+197 IGKTRQAVKRAAPGG

-224 VKRYLGRFEKAFKAS
+224 VKRYLSRFEKAFKS
-239 GTAAPNNFFNDSYEV
+239 NGTPTPHNFFNDSYEV

-268 RRRGYRLEHYFREFL
+268 RRRGYRLERYFREFL
-283 DEERPEIT
+283 DPERPDIT
-291 CRIVSDYRETVSD
+291 CRIVSDYRETISD

-311 DQWTRWAH
+311 NQWTNWAH
-319 RMGSVTRN
+319 RMGSATRN

-351 GLSEFGIEGLR
+351 GLSEFGIKGLR

-489 VYDLWNEQPG
+489 VYDLWNEQEG

-533 SDSFVRTTRCVDG
+533 SDSFVRTTRCVNG

-566 MPADVLARLEKLAR
+566 MPADVLAQLEKLAR
-580 AGATVVF
+580 NGATVVF
-587 IGGIPED
+587 IGGMPED

-604 RKVFGNALKGMKSTV
+604 RKAFHKAKTGIESGKGTDE
-619 NGQQST
+619 N
-625 VNGQQSTVNGQ
+625 
-636 QSTVNSQ
+636 NSQ
-643 QSTATPPED
+643 LS
-652 NSEFRI
+652 SFCR
-658 QNSEFTIDNCQLG
+658 QLG
-671 KGRIIIGDDYRETLA
+671 KGRIILGNDYRETLA

-693 EVKTQHG
+693 EIKTKYG
-700 MQYIRRRND
+700 MQYIRRCND
-709 KGHHYFISALQPEGM
+709 KGHHYFISSLQPEGI

-732 ADADAMIFDPVTGEK
+732 NDADAMLFDPVSGEK
-747 GRAATRATDKGLQV
+747 GRAATRPSDNGLQV
-761 YLQLKSGQS
+761 YLQLSSGQS
-770 LIVQTFD
+770 LIVQTFTSS
-777 APVEA
+777 VSSEK
-782 DNWCYLQPQTL
+782 WVYLQPQNI

-800 WKLDFVVVNGQRS
+800 WKLDFVKS
-813 TVNGQQSTVNGQQ
+813 TPAIEGTFNI
-826 STVNGQQSTVDSRQS
+826 DS
-841 TVNSQQSTA
+841 
-850 TTPEDNSEFRIQNSK
+850 
-865 LTIDTPRSWTTL
+865 PRSWTTL
-877 DIPEATTMMG
+877 DTQNATTMMG
-887 TGRYTLEFDLPAMA
+887 TGRYTLQFDLPSIA

-910 DVRESARVRING
+910 DVRESARVRVNG
-922 KEVGTAW
+922 KEAGIAW
-929 CVPFQLTVG
+929 CVPFQLSVG
-938 KYLQPGKN
+938 KYLKPGKN
-946 ILEVEVT
+946 IIEVEVT

-999 GQVKLIPMRSVVPQ
+999 GQVKLIPMTAKEL

>member
-1 MKRILTAAMLLVT
+1 MKHIERLLCVSAFLLLP
-14 TLGGMAQEWPTLT
+14 LGSIAQEWPELT
-27 QTAKPAARWWWLG
+27 QNAKPAARWWWLG
-40 SAVDEANLGY
+40 SAVDEANLSY

-64 ITPIYGVQGN
+64 ITPIYGVQNN
-74 EENEL
+74 EDNEL
-79 SFLTPEWMRAL
+79 SFLTPEWMKAL
-90 EYTQAKGD
+90 EYAIDKGK
-98 EVGIRIDMSTGTGW
+98 EVGMCIDMSTGTGW

-119 SLHDAATKAIFEQY
+119 SIEDAATKAIFEQY
-133 TVQGGQAVEL
+133 TIEGGKAVEL
-143 PIAVANR
+143 SIAVSSK
-150 KDAPS
+150 KDVLT
-155 STLDKVMAYQGS
+155 STLHKVMAYQGR
-167 KHIDVTKKCD
+167 KHVDVTRKCD
-177 EKGVLR
+177 AEGILR

-197 VGKTRQAVKRAAPGG
+197 IGKTRQAVKRAAPGG

-224 VKRYLGRFEKAFKAS
+224 VRRYLSRFEKAFKAN
-239 GTAAPNNFFNDSYEV
+239 GTPVPNNFFNDSYEV
-254 YGADWTPDFLEQFA
+254 YGADWTPDLLEQFA

-283 DEERPEIT
+283 DPERPDIT

-311 DQWTRWAH
+311 DQWTDWAH
-319 RMGSVTRN
+319 RMGSITRN

-351 GLSEFGIEGLR
+351 GLSEFGIKGLR

-389 PLVSSETFTWLTEHF
+389 PFVSSETFTWLTEHF

-453 TNSIWRDAP
+453 TNNIWRDAP
-462 AFFDYIGR
+462 AFFEYIGR

-489 VYDLWNEQPG
+489 VYDLWNEQEG

-533 SDSFVRTTRCVDG
+533 SDSFVRTTRCVNN

-566 MPADVLARLEKLAR
+566 MPADVLAHLGRLIHS
-580 AGATVVF
+580 GATVVF
-587 IGGIPED
+587 IGGMPED
-594 VPGYGNLEAR
+594 VPGYGDLEAR
-604 RKVFGNALKGMKSTV
+604 RKAFNKAKAQIESGKTTDENNFQLS
-619 NGQQST
+619 SF
-625 VNGQQSTVNGQ
+625 S
-636 QSTVNSQ
+636 
-643 QSTATPPED
+643 
-652 NSEFRI
+652 F
-658 QNSEFTIDNCQLG
+658 QLG
-671 KGRIIIGDDYRETLA
+671 KGRVIIGDDYGKTLA

-693 EVKTQHG
+693 EVKTKHG
-700 MQYIRRRND
+700 MQYIRRSND
-709 KGHHYFISALQPEGM
+709 KGHHYFISALQPEGL
-724 DGWVTLSV
+724 DAWVTLSV
-732 ADADAMIFDPVTGEK
+732 PDTDAMIFDPVTGQK
-747 GRAATRATDKGLQV
+747 GRAATRPTDEGLQV
-761 YLQLKSGQS
+761 YLQLQSGQS
-770 LIVQTFD
+770 LIVQTFTSVVQ
-777 APVEA
+777 AEE
-782 DNWCYLQPQTL
+782 WRYLQPQ
-793 ALTLDHG
+793 AISLTLDHG
-800 WKLDFVVVNGQRS
+800 WRLDFVESAPSISGTYEIDEPCSWTALDVPH
-813 TVNGQQSTVNGQQ
+813 
-826 STVNGQQSTVDSRQS
+826 
-841 TVNSQQSTA
+841 A
-850 TTPEDNSEFRIQNSK
+850 TT
-865 LTIDTPRSWTTL
+865 
-877 DIPEATTMMG
+877 TMA
-887 TGRYTLEFDLPAMA
+887 TGRYTLQFDLPAIA
-901 ADEWVLDLG
+901 ADEWLLDLG

-922 KEVGTAW
+922 EDAGTAW
-929 CVPFQLTVG
+929 CVPFQLTVAQ
-938 KYLQPGKN
+938 YLKPGKN
-946 ILEVEVT
+946 TIEVEVT

-999 GQVKLIPMRSVVPQ
+999 GQVKLIPMIKKAL